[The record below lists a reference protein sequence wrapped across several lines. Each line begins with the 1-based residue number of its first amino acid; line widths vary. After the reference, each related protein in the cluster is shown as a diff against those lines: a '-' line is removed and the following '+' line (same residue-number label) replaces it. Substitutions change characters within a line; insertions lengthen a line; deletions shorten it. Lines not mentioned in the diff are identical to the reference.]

1 MSLSKVFTPPR
12 SSAPTSPV
20 LTRLPQP
27 LDPLQW
33 VALQTGLSNA
43 QRVALHV
50 LVIAY
55 AYFQR
60 ENGQF
65 FIAESVVSRYL
76 STTFPTF
83 RNYVTTLHNLGLLT
97 LKFRSLNQHSEKSLW
112 AMNLDVVL
120 HNGQLPLTLT
130 DISNPDEEEPAD
142 APEPASEPADE
153 PAQEPADELDEYV
166 DQQPEVTATQTESEL
181 EDLDIS
187 ALSDAEV
194 AAIVDAKR
202 NDPEWQSLLSMTA
215 EELAVKMDDIKE
227 LGNRLDV
234 VTRYTDSQ
242 KQARVEPKA
251 SRKTLPGKPP
261 VTMKSDLLIDFDKV
275 VKTFGVSRLS
285 EAETAQILDME
296 ARWMQKNPGE
306 RTPTEFVQYAADEA
320 ARSSRR
326 DSVKYMLKVL
336 EDSLERGFTSRRF
349 PQSGSGQWGSRYGMR
364 KNRY

>member
-1 MSLSKVFTPPR
+1 MA
-12 SSAPTSPV
+12 SS
-20 LTRLPQP
+20 
-27 LDPLQW
+27 
-33 VALQTGLSNA
+33 
-43 QRVALHV
+43 
-50 LVIAY
+50 I
-55 AYFQR
+55 
-60 ENGQF
+60 
-65 FIAESVVSRYL
+65 IAESVVSRYL
-76 STTFPTF
+76 SITFPTF

-120 HNGQLPLTLT
+120 HNGQLPLALT
-130 DISNPDEEEPAD
+130 DTSDSDEDELPDAHKP
-142 APEPASEPADE
+142 APEPA
-153 PAQEPADELDEYV
+153 QESADELDEYV
-166 DQQPEVTATQTESEL
+166 DQQPEVTAAQTESEL

-251 SRKTLPGKPP
+251 SRKTGPGKPL

-306 RTPTEFVQYAADEA
+306 RTPTDFVQYAADEA